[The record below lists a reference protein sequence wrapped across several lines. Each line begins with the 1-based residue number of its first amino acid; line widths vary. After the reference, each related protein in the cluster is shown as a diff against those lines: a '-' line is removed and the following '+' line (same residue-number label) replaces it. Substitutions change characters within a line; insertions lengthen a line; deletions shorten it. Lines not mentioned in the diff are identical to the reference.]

1 MAVFGM
7 TKISPHHAVYIGDS
21 TSKHIKPP
29 LSYEALYAIHKVGV
43 ELNGEG
49 YRPWQPEYRQAIYDA
64 RHRTPEPEPDP
75 SLRRCRD
82 CGVITK
88 GRTLCAPC
96 QHIRDP
102 GTPTYGRTCCDC
114 GEPVAR
120 NHAHVIR
127 CPPCQERTNQEF
139 NRLKAERQRTRRQ
152 GVPA

>member
-1 MAVFGM
+1 MSYGNRIYFTDNRNLEHNPPG
-7 TKISPHHAVYIGDS
+7 SPEALAAIARVAKNKEGGNVSDFQHWSDEEREGRYRHDYYP
-21 TSKHIKPP
+21 KPP
-29 LSYEALYAIHKVGV
+29 
-43 ELNGEG
+43 
-49 YRPWQPEYRQAIYDA
+49 P
-64 RHRTPEPEPDP
+64 PDP
-75 SLRRCRD
+75 SIRRCRD

-96 QHIRDP
+96 QHIRDR
-102 GTPTYGRTCCDC
+102 GTTTYGRTCCDC

-120 NHAHVIR
+120 NHAQVIR